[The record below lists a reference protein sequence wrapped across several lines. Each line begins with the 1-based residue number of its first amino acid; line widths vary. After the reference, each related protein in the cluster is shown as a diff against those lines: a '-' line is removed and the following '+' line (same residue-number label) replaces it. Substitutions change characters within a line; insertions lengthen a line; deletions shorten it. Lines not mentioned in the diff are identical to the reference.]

1 MRYKIVSLS
10 CGNDSMAML
19 YELYRRGEHFDEIVF
34 YSNGMDFKAIYR
46 LWEQVKAKFEPL
58 GVVCTELKPKN
69 DFLFDMFE
77 RWKEKRDTGEM
88 VQGDG
93 WCGGG
98 CRWGTFEKI
107 STINRYAKSKNATV
121 FVGLAK
127 DEQKRILDL
136 EDFKVAPLND
146 WGYTQADCLKINRRN
161 GIQWLEQT
169 DNAEWVDL
177 YDILDRVSCWCCANK
192 NLWELY
198 NIWKYFPDT
207 YWQGLKDMQSRLDM
221 PMKKFKNAKFGEYG
235 NVFDLEKVFEGGYV
249 PNHRKR
255 SDNNAG

>member
-1 MRYKIVSLS
+1 MYYIASCS
-10 CGNDSMAML
+10 CGNDSMAMI
-19 YELYRRGEHFDEIVF
+19 YELVKRKYPLNEIVF
-34 YSNGMDFKAIYR
+34 YSNGMDFKAIYH

-69 DFLFDMFE
+69 EFLFDMFE

-107 STINRYAKSKNATV
+107 STINKYSKDKNATV
-121 FVGLAK
+121 YVGLAK

-136 EDFKVAPLND
+136 EDFKVAPLDD
-146 WGYTQADCLKINRRN
+146 WNLTQADCLKINREN
-161 GIQWLEQT
+161 GVKWLEQA
-169 DNAEWVDL
+169 DNGEWVDL

-198 NIWKYFPDT
+198 NIWKYFPKT
-207 YWQGLKDMQSRLDM
+207 YWQGLKDMQSRLDE
-221 PMKKFKNAKFGEYG
+221 PMKNFKNKKFGEYG
-235 NVFDLEKVFEGGYV
+235 NVFDLEKVFESGYV
-249 PNHRKR
+249 PKHIRKR
-255 SDNNAG
+255 